1 MSNIFLSTS
10 FIYLASVDVGCQM
23 NVMTTTT
30 EEDNGDNNPINDNN
44 NGCNQNVYGMTPASL
59 IANIAI
65 VSGLL
70 SAFLMPLSGAM
81 IDYTPYRRE
90 VGILS
95 AFFMIAIQAIQ
106 IGTVQATW
114 FPMAILQAIAG
125 FLYQVQV
132 LATFA
137 YLPEIARSVGQ
148 TKLTYCT

>member
-1 MSNIFLSTS
+1 MVQEIKDTLMFSAR
-10 FIYLASVDVGCQM
+10 Y
-23 NVMTTTT
+23 
-30 EEDNGDNNPINDNN
+30 
-44 NGCNQNVYGMTPASL
+44 Y
-59 IANIAI
+59 
-65 VSGLL
+65 
-70 SAFLMPLSGAM
+70 AFLMPLSGAM
-81 IDYTPYRRE
+81 IDLTPHRRE